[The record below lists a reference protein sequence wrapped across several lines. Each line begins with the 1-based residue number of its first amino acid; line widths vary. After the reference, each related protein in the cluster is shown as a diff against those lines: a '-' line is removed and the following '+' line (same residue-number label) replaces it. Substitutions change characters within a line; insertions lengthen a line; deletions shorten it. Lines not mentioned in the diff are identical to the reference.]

1 MVLLI
6 SYDLNGHERPS
17 SYAAVKKYIE
27 EHATSSVRPLYSQW
41 FVETG
46 SGPDEWAAA
55 LRENNLID
63 STDRLFICEVH
74 RPYQGNLLTDPTWNW
89 LNARI

>member
-17 SYAAVKKYIE
+17 SYTKVKNYIE
-27 EHATSSVRPLYSQW
+27 EHARASIRPLYSQW
-41 FVETG
+41 FLDTSYSVG
-46 SGPDEWAAA
+46 AWVKA
-55 LRENNLID
+55 LRDNGLID
-63 STDRLFICEVH
+63 GNDRLFVCQIH
-74 RPYQGNLLTDPTWNW
+74 KPYQGSLTQEQWAW